1 MSDIVSYIKRKK
13 TVMYEK
19 KPNTYTSPDLTK
31 MQAVVIDVKT
41 TIYTALDV
49 DPKVARKNYF
59 ARINAKKI

>member
-1 MSDIVSYIKRKK
+1 
-13 TVMYEK
+13 MYEK